1 MYLEGDRIEVPIL
14 SEEAYLIQQKGSW
27 SIRLPYLLYSPDSKD
42 ITVNKMMRIAH
53 RKQKTAAYLCFMEGD
68 ESWKTYRRYSY
79 PSHSF
84 TIGSAEDDD
93 ICTAHAFIGPS
104 QYVVDPSSH
113 KISASR
119 GGLIYV
125 SGHAF
130 RGESIYEPG
139 DVLECF
145 GLRIVFHEKFMMINH
160 TAGLC
165 HHLNPYANNR
175 SFRPC
180 PDDTFHLVN
189 EPYVIP
195 EARTEVKIEEA
206 PVISQDNGR
215 SLLFSIGPSLMMSS
229 ASLSSGIMSVYLG
242 YMNGREIIELL
253 PMVMLPGIMLISTLL
268 WNPLQILSDR
278 RKKKKET
285 EERNSSYQQDLWDLL
300 RGVNEFS
307 ASYKETMN
315 SLFPDSHELL
325 ARLSDSDHV
334 CTLDSDQIMLR
345 IGTSAQLLQID
356 VNEPKGIRR
365 NDETIRRMVA
375 DFRDLAQSPC
385 EVPAVI
391 SLNQY
396 PHVVIDD
403 DAMHLCEYLIGQIA
417 FSYESSD
424 VGIAVLCTKRFL
436 EENRWLLD
444 VPHIYTDSDLRM
456 LLCDMGDISELLNL
470 CASENRRLICFNL
483 INAEIRTDVFL
494 CEIRFPQR
502 AEQVRCDLRVNI
514 EKDGW
519 IVHDFISRKKYSLS
533 IEDRPAKLA
542 KCFHRLPLR
551 LTDRKI
557 TGGFSFL
564 EMYGCTNVMQL
575 EIQERWSSSQI
586 NTAIK
591 ALLGCTGKGEDI
603 ILDLH
608 EKRDGPHGL
617 IAGTTGSGKS
627 ELILTMI
634 LSLAVSYSPKDLQ
647 FLLIDFKG
655 GSSLNSLTN
664 KDHRLPHV
672 TGTLSNLDAE
682 DMERVLVQF
691 GLECRSREALL
702 RSMSMATG
710 KPVMN
715 VSDYRRMWT
724 KESRL
729 PYPCELVIIVDEFAE
744 LKKEQPEFLNELIS
758 IARVGRS
765 LGIHLILS
773 TQKPAGV
780 VTDQIWSN
788 SKFKI
793 CLKVSEKQDS
803 QEMIHCHDA
812 SYIRDPGCF
821 YLLSEDRL
829 SYGRSG
835 YVQARYSENSQS
847 VVLYDMMHRI
857 YADSARDLPKGEPEI
872 NLIIDAVN
880 EVYSRHEKVGPLWK
894 PPVGTVTWNDV
905 DRPLA
910 FGLIDDYFSNRTIQL
925 CLEERSTH
933 GFVSSDLN
941 ERMHLTMNL
950 LYAIFSDLNQEDE
963 IFVIDDLNALNDMDV
978 MKAPQLIDV
987 FASDDAERCSSFYEL
1002 LEKRKNSQTRTFV
1015 IINDIS
1021 RHYEENGSYREKLMK
1036 LAERS
1041 GQYNLCMVLCAG
1053 GSGNFS
1059 YREMSH
1065 LTHKYCLKTSSV
1077 QEVQSFMMT
1086 SSKTT
1091 VSKKHHGLAGSGPLL
1106 SFCLCET
1113 DAEMLNDAAER
1124 LAGKYGTEKKTVLP
1138 HMPAIISSKDCTEEG
1153 MPLGILRRNYQWISL
1168 KPEEKL
1174 CVTASNMNILDDFV
1188 CYLQKFE
1195 SDIDTVFPS
1204 SKRITAVMT
1213 DQLSAFDSREYGDT
1227 YFLFLN
1233 DAFRNQYRVHTTLKT
1248 RSEESILY
1256 RRGRTEVIRTA
1267 EE

>member
-14 SEEAYLIQQKGSW
+14 SEAAYLIQQKGSW
-27 SIRLPYLLYSPDSKD
+27 SIRLPYLLYSPDTKE

-53 RKQKTAAYLCFMEGD
+53 RKQKTAAYLCFMDGD

-79 PSHSF
+79 PSHRF
-84 TIGSAEDDD
+84 TIGSSRDDD

-104 QYVVDPSSH
+104 QYVIDPDSRM
-113 KISASR
+113 ISASN

-125 SGHAF
+125 GSHACSGQCT
-130 RGESIYEPG
+130 YEPG

-145 GLRIVFHEKFMMINH
+145 GLRIVFHKKFMMINC
-160 TAGLC
+160 TAGLH
-165 HHLNPYANNR
+165 HHLNLYANER
-175 SFRPC
+175 SYRPC
-180 PDDTFHLVN
+180 SDDTYHLVN

-206 PVISQDNGR
+206 PMISEDRGR

-253 PMVMLPGIMLISTLL
+253 PMVMLPGIMLLSTLL
-268 WNPLQILSDR
+268 WNPLQIISDR

-285 EERNSSYQQDLWDLL
+285 EERNSCYQQDLWDLL
-300 RGVNEFS
+300 AGINEFS
-307 ASYKETMN
+307 ASYRETMN
-315 SLFPDSHELL
+315 SLFPDSYRLYE
-325 ARLSDSDHV
+325 RLSESDNL

-345 IGTSAQLLQID
+345 IGTSSQLLEID
-356 VNEPKGIRR
+356 VNEPKGIRM
-365 NDETIRRMVA
+365 NDETIRRMVN
-375 DFRDLAQSPC
+375 DFRDLAQAPY

-417 FSYESSD
+417 FGYESCD
-424 VGIAVLCTKRFL
+424 VGIAVLCTRQFL

-456 LLCDMGDISELLNL
+456 ILCDMGDISELMNL
-470 CASENRRLICFNL
+470 CASDSRRLICFNL
-483 INAEIRTDVFL
+483 INAEIRTDVFM

-519 IVHDFISRKKYSLS
+519 IVHDFIFRKKYSLC
-533 IEDRPAKLA
+533 IEDKPAKLA
-542 KCFHRLPLR
+542 PCFHRLPLR

-564 EMYGCTNVMQL
+564 EMYGCTSVMQL
-575 EIQERWSSSQI
+575 EIQERWGSSQI
-586 NTAIK
+586 NTSIQ

-702 RSMSMATG
+702 RSMSMVTG

-724 KESRL
+724 KDSNL

-812 SYIRDPGCF
+812 SFIRDPGCF

-835 YVQARYSENSQS
+835 YVQAGYSENSQS

-880 EVYSRHEKVGPLWK
+880 DVYSSHEKVGPLWK
-894 PPVGTVTWNDV
+894 PPLSTVAWDDV
-905 DRPLA
+905 QSPLA
-910 FGLIDDYFSNRTIQL
+910 FALIDDYFNNKTIPL
-925 CLEERSTH
+925 CLQEGFVH
-933 GFVSSDLN
+933 GFISSDLK
-941 ERMHLTMNL
+941 ERIHLTMNL
-950 LYAIFSDLNQEDE
+950 LYAIFRDIKNDDE
-963 IFVIDDLNALNDMDV
+963 VFVIDDLSALSETNA

-987 FASDDAERCSSFYEL
+987 FASDDTDRCRSFYDL
-1002 LEKRKNSQTRTFV
+1002 LEKRKNSNTRTFV

-1021 RHYEENGSYREKLMK
+1021 RHYEENGDYRARLMK

-1041 GQYNLCMVLCAG
+1041 GQYNLCLVLCAG
-1053 GSGNFS
+1053 GSGSFS

-1065 LTHKYCLKTSSV
+1065 LTHKYCLRTSSV

-1086 SSKTT
+1086 SAKTI
-1091 VSKKHHGLAGSGPLL
+1091 VSKKHHGFAGNGPLL
-1106 SFCLCET
+1106 SFGLCET
-1113 DAEMLNDAAER
+1113 DEKLLNAAAAKLEIE
-1124 LAGKYGTEKKTVLP
+1124 YGTEKRTFLP
-1138 HMPAIISSKDCTEEG
+1138 HMPETISSKDCTEEG
-1153 MPLGILRRNYQWISL
+1153 IPLGILRRNYRWLSL
-1168 KPEEKL
+1168 KQNEKL
-1174 CVTASNMNILDDFV
+1174 CVTASDENILDAFTE
-1188 CYLQKFE
+1188 YLGKFE

-1204 SKRITAVMT
+1204 AKRVTAVLT
-1213 DQLSAFDSREYGDT
+1213 DQLTSFDSREYSDV
-1227 YFLFLN
+1227 YFLFLK
-1233 DAFRNQYRVHTTLKT
+1233 DAFRSQYRVHTSLKPV
-1248 RSEESILY
+1248 SGESILY
-1256 RRGRTEVIRTA
+1256 HRGRTEVIRTA